1 MRNRRALLVTAIALG
16 LSVLPMARS
25 VRADPPAAAPA
36 AGSTPPAAAP
46 AATNGKKKAPP
57 SHPPPPAHTKPAKP
71 PPAPKDTVPKHTPDP
86 SAPTEAAKP
95 HPGGAPSAGHEV
107 VEHESRIE
115 FDERMVR
122 GQSAAGAIFL
132 FQRTPSE
139 LKSIVEV
146 PDTFRPKTVELLQP
160 RGTP

>member
-1 MRNRRALLVTAIALG
+1 MRNRRGLLVATL
-16 LSVLPMARS
+16 LSSLLVLPVS
-25 VRADPPAAAPA
+25 VRADPPTAAPA
-36 AGSTPPAAAP
+36 AGATPPAP
-46 AATNGKKKAPP
+46 ATNGRRKGPRAR
-57 SHPPPPAHTKPAKP
+57 PARPTPVSKEPARHTPEPAAAADAKP
-71 PPAPKDTVPKHTPDP
+71 RP
-86 SAPTEAAKP
+86 SGPT
-95 HPGGAPSAGHEV
+95 AGHEV

-139 LKSIVEV
+139 LKSIVEI
-146 PDTFRPKTVELLQP
+146 PDSFRPKTVELLQP